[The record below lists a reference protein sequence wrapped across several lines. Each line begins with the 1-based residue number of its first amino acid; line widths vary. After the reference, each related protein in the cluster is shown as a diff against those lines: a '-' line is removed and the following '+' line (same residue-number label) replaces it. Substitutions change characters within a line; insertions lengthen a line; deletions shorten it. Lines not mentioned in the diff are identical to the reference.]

1 MLVLND
7 ISQALAKSDTPI
19 IEHIYCKD
27 GKKLS
32 AIGLRSGAEF
42 LDFIPSLQGKIMV
55 VQGEIDFN
63 TCTNSYRLECFDSF
77 DIPEGKIQ
85 SIVGVFDAIFI
96 LLMEEKNKLEI
107 A

>member
-1 MLVLND
+1 ML
-7 ISQALAKSDTPI
+7 K
-19 IEHIYCKD
+19 ED
-27 GKKLS
+27 GKYVFLELEKDPLKRNS
-32 AIGLRSGAEF
+32 VNIIQF